1 MAKTTAQETLSSYR
15 RILKEVGEGKYKPC
29 YLLMGEEPYYV
40 DKIATLVAAEALTE
54 DQKAFN
60 QMVLYGQDVT
70 SALIVDNARRYPVM
84 APRQVIIVKEAQQLK
99 GLDTLAAY
107 FKSMNPSCVLV
118 LCFMGKSVDK
128 RTEFWKNAQKYC
140 EVLESVPLR
149 DYEMPEWISSF
160 LQERNTR
167 IEPQAARLLA
177 DFLGTDLQRVVM
189 ELEKL
194 FLFMPEGTWAVTTD
208 MVEKSVGISRDFSPF
223 TLFRHI
229 TDGDFAKVQPI
240 VQYFADNPKK
250 YPLVMIISLMYTHL
264 SRILKYHALRME
276 HPAMSVEEI
285 GKIMGGNYYFF
296 KETVQAARF
305 FTFPRTI
312 KAMDLLCAYDSL
324 YKSSGR
330 GEAGDGELLMEMICK
345 MFA

>member
-1 MAKTTAQETLSSYR
+1 MAKTTAKETLSSYR

-194 FLFMPEGTWAVTTD
+194 FLFMPEEHGPLLPIWLKNPLGSA
-208 MVEKSVGISRDFSPF
+208 GISALLPCSGTLPTGILQKCSP
-223 TLFRHI
+223 
-229 TDGDFAKVQPI
+229 
-240 VQYFADNPKK
+240 
-250 YPLVMIISLMYTHL
+250 SC
-264 SRILKYHALRME
+264 SIL
-276 HPAMSVEEI
+276 
-285 GKIMGGNYYFF
+285 
-296 KETVQAARF
+296 Q
-305 FTFPRTI
+305 TI
-312 KAMDLLCAYDSL
+312 QKNTPW
-324 YKSSGR
+324 
-330 GEAGDGELLMEMICK
+330 
-345 MFA
+345 